1 MDAAEMMKMNEIHQ
15 QAWNVRQGLMPK
27 VPSPKSMMDAYRPM
41 TFNRLQ
47 SPNGEFIIQPNKSTC
62 FDVTNMR
69 HALMFG
75 APQFK
80 VNYGREVQF
89 HKLIKLEGKGLPREK
104 GKNVLTSD
112 APIEIY
118 TQWLAFSKAKG
129 NILVGGLGLGMAPTM
144 MLGMPGVK
152 SVTVIEKEPEIIKMV
167 QPQLDQRIKVVQA
180 DLYEYLKILGE
191 HKWAYPKFDFAY
203 HDIWYSTDEGT
214 WASDVV
220 PLYRLTQK
228 AGIKKMG
235 AWGEHEMRWQL
246 AEALYVRTCIDEKY
260 SHWKPYQVF
269 INGVKKALGGQPP
282 YGPERKD
289 EITKLIKLYLGKIG
303 TPVWEKTFDWDAAP
317 EAKEE
322 AA

>member
-1 MDAAEMMKMNEIHQ
+1 MDAAEMVKINEIHM
-15 QAWNVRQGLMPK
+15 QASQVRAQLLQKAPDPKRMMRHYMPMHFDK
-27 VPSPKSMMDAYRPM
+27 LRNEDQEFFIEPS
-41 TFNRLQ
+41 
-47 SPNGEFIIQPNKSTC
+47 KSTC
-62 FDVTNMR
+62 FDVTSMR
-69 HALMFG
+69 HVLMFG
-75 APQFK
+75 VRGLK

-89 HKLIKLEGKGLPREK
+89 HKLIKYDKNSNGKGK
-104 GKNVLTSD
+104 SILTSD
-112 APIEIY
+112 LPVEIY
-118 TQWLAFSKAKG
+118 SQYIAFSKAKG
-129 NILVGGLGLGMAPTM
+129 NVLVGGLGLGMAPTM
-144 MLGMPGVK
+144 MLDMPGVK
-152 SVTVIEKEPEIIKMV
+152 SVTIIEKEPKIIKLIA
-167 QPQLDQRIKVVQA
+167 PQLDKRLKIINA
-180 DLYEYLKILGE
+180 DLYDYLKLAGS

-203 HDIWYSTDEGT
+203 HDIWYGTGEST
-214 WASDVV
+214 WAEHVV
-220 PLYRLTQK
+220 PLYRLSQK

-269 INGVKKALGGQPP
+269 INGAKKVLGGQPP

-289 EITKLIKLYLGKIG
+289 EITKLIKLYIGKIG